1 MAIKRGMDKAV
12 KVAVEGL
19 KEISSEVN
27 GKEEIERRL
36 RQ

>member
-19 KEISSEVN
+19 KERSKK
-27 GKEEIERRL
+27 KETPGAKDSK
-36 RQ
+36 Q